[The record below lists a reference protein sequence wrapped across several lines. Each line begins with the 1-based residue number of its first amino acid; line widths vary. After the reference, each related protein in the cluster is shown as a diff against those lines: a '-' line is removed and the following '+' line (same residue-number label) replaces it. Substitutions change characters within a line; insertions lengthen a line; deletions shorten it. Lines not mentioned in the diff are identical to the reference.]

1 MCNKHRLPLFC
12 AVHRQACVRFATS
25 RYSCYSVMCQETQ
38 ASLFSWIGKPKG
50 CMGCWR
56 PGYRPKLR
64 AELESGIAANL
75 RTLQAE
81 REALLKGDQA
91 VPAT

>member
-1 MCNKHRLPLFC
+1 MLAL
-12 AVHRQACVRFATS
+12 
-25 RYSCYSVMCQETQ
+25 
-38 ASLFSWIGKPKG
+38 
-50 CMGCWR
+50 R

-81 REALLKGDQA
+81 REALLQGDHA
-91 VPAT
+91 APAK